1 MRRLLA
7 VLLAVSLVL
16 AMAGCGG
23 TEESAHSAAPAPA
36 SAPEIPAETEGGYVI
51 PTAWTEDSI
60 NDGTWGYV
68 TQGAELP
75 CGDGFS
81 IENGYLV
88 SQSRDMDTG
97 ETTLIRCALDGTEQN
112 RIVIPVQET
121 GDGVDC
127 SVGYYAFGADGVWL
141 TYDRYTRL
149 DAETRETESY
159 TQLQKWSY
167 DGECVYNVPLDEG
180 FGLGPQEFFVFGLDL
195 DPEGNP
201 LLLTSQGQLC
211 FCDSQGLLSAT
222 LELPDIG
229 FQFCHD
235 SSGRL
240 YLRYSFEGE
249 LYSIDWAAHSLGQV
263 VLTTD
268 NTEKVMPGGGGYD
281 FLLSSD
287 TTLRGVTLAT
297 GTITEILSWED
308 WDLAGSVGGAA
319 WLDAETFL
327 IAVSSLLLDGDQI
340 VTLSRV
346 PADQIPEKD
355 VVRLA
360 VGINEWRAS
369 IGMTWT
375 DALDQMVTEAMNQ
388 FNRASADYRVEVET
402 YSSAEELNLMIL
414 SGDAPD
420 IIDWSSTGWLES
432 PASMAIYAKR
442 GYLRD
447 LTPLLAEDPD
457 YSESDFIPNILVL
470 SKERTGGFY
479 TLPLSFYFHTFS
491 MSREYVGDNDSWN
504 FSDLL
509 AAAQRAPE
517 GMTLLEYGTQQDML
531 DMLLSGGMNRFVD
544 LLDGTC
550 DFRNQEFYD
559 LLTVCRDYCPAET
572 GENYTPPAEGTLL
585 TGEGSLGRL
594 GQFASD
600 VMRPLEEQGRVLIG
614 YPNAGG
620 SGVSIIFNEDMAICA
635 LGQQQEGAW
644 EFLRTLLDYD
654 FQYKYSSITCSVRQ
668 DAFHDKEDAYLKY
681 NGSCTPEESQ
691 AARELVYEAANCR
704 TNDSP
709 IVPIVLEEAAAFFNG
724 DKTAEAV
731 ADIIQNRV
739 EIYLGEQ
746 S

>member
-1 MRRLLA
+1 MKRFLA
-7 VLLAVSLVL
+7 IWLAVSLL
-16 AMAGCGG
+16 LSLAGCGG
-23 TEESAHSAAPAPA
+23 PEESAHSAAPAPA

-51 PTAWTEDSI
+51 PASWHEETRDNTGYGFTTAQSTHTGLENLPENYTEEAGSYYTQ
-60 NDGTWGYV
+60 DGLTLTRYDLSGNM
-68 TQGAELP
+68 L
-75 CGDGFS
+75 CGLTL
-81 IENGYLV
+81 EPLV
-88 SQSRDMDTG
+88 SDSAEAEQHEDLLRIRFGDTDLWLLHAVYTVIDTETG
-97 ETTLIRCALDGTEQN
+97 ETQVETYLEHWSQAGELLARVDFDLPEDDMIVLLELSPAGAPMVGTLNSLMFLD
-112 RIVIPVQET
+112 ET
-121 GDGVDC
+121 GSVQSTVDT
-127 SVGYYAFGADGVWL
+127 GGL
-141 TYDRYTRL
+141 
-149 DAETRETESY
+149 
-159 TQLQKWSY
+159 SY
-167 DGECVYNVPLDEG
+167 DSCRDKDGRVYLLDHS
-180 FGLGPQEFFVFGLDL
+180 D
-195 DPEGNP
+195 D
-201 LLLTSQGQLC
+201 
-211 FCDSQGLLSAT
+211 T
-222 LELPDIG
+222 L
-229 FQFCHD
+229 
-235 SSGRL
+235 
-240 YLRYSFEGE
+240 YT
-249 LYSIDWAAHSLGQV
+249 IDWAANRLGDALFSTNRESV
-263 VLTTD
+263 R
-268 NTEKVMPGGGGYD
+268 PGSGPYD
-281 FLLSSD
+281 FFLVSD
-287 TTLRGVTLAT
+287 DALRGAVLAT
-297 GTITEILSWED
+297 GTITELLRWED
-308 WDLAGSVGGAA
+308 CGLAGMVRDVTWVDENTIRASGFNLLTDVPMQLDVTRLPEDQVPEKTVLRLVVGVNEFRQSVGANWSDIIDGMLLAA
-319 WLDAETFL
+319 
-327 IAVSSLLLDGDQI
+327 IS
-340 VTLSRV
+340 
-346 PADQIPEKD
+346 
-355 VVRLA
+355 
-360 VGINEWRAS
+360 
-369 IGMTWT
+369 
-375 DALDQMVTEAMNQ
+375 Q
-388 FNRASADYRVEVET
+388 FNLSSSQYRIEVDA

-457 YSESDFIPNILVL
+457 YSESDFIPNILAL

-572 GENYTPPAEGTLL
+572 GEDYAPPAEGTLL

-614 YPNAGG
+614 YPDAGG

-654 FQYKYSSITCSVRQ
+654 FQYKYSSIMCSVRQ